1 MTGPEL
7 EHALAI
13 FGWTRRGLAARQQ
26 CAPKVIERLILGSSP
41 IPDDLAAW
49 VADLLAYMAAHPMPI
64 CVGQHANRV
73 RGRHTARSRQTGQPV
88 ALPARSAD
96 R

>member
-7 EHALAI
+7 EATLVI
-13 FGWTRRGLAARQQ
+13 FGWTRRGLAARQG
-26 CAPKVIERLILGSSP
+26 CAPKVIERLVSGSSP
-41 IPDDLAAW
+41 IPDDLAAY
-49 VADLLAYMAAHPMPI
+49 VSDLLAYMAAHPMPI

-73 RGRHTARSRQTGQPV
+73 RGRHTARTRQTGQPV
-88 ALPARSAD
+88 ALPARPAD